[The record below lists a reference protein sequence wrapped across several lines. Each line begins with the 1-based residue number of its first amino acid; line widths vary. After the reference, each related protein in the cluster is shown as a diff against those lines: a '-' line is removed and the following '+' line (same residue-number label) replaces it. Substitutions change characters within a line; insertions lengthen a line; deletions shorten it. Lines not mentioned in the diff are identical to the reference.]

1 MSCHRALSTKEEIVS
16 GLTSSSSPFV
26 GSLETGES
34 VVDKEGD
41 AEAELGWWV
50 ANCQNNFHA
59 KGKAGEPRVFASGI
73 VVNKAKMGSSEL
85 FSGKPK
91 ELLELVFTTD

>member
-16 GLTSSSSPFV
+16 GLMSSSRLFV
-26 GSLETGES
+26 GNLETGES
-34 VVDKEGD
+34 IVDKEGD
-41 AEAELGWWV
+41 AEEKSGLWA

-85 FSGKPK
+85 FTGKPK
-91 ELLELVFTTD
+91 ALLELVFTTD